1 MKIAGV
7 GERCKKMADALG
19 RLTNDDRARGRNVR
33 ASTKARTAIAAGD
46 RCRSDLA
53 DSDKHFANFETTV
66 ASAETSP
73 SPATIKAAADATA
86 LLDGFDRSRARYAG
100 EAGLLA
106 KGKEFAGLV
115 ASSDAHIAA
124 LVAVTQSFATDQSA
138 AVYLR
143 LADATKELTD
153 FDRGRLTPGQRASL
167 DTANQ
172 ALASLNESRTRL
184 GRLAQLL
191 AMIQAGQTAEMAQR
205 LVAATAAITPF
216 DEAVA
221 TPEQKEALA
230 KARPAVKTLAWS
242 LLQERVNILA
252 HGETP
257 EAAEAVA
264 GVYQLVKDTPSAEL
278 TAPQGALLAKGAAA
292 ALAVTA
298 SNDRLNDLVAAA
310 DKWRRRSGTVD
321 RSAIA
326 ARQAITPF
334 DQKRFQDRHRTA
346 WDTLSRAEAII
357 RGPELGLN
365 AQTKGQVAIFVF
377 SSRPGDLDR
386 RVADALRSSLR
397 SAGFQIVT
405 GRNDA
410 ALLTDVYIERLDEP
424 VMDTSG
430 ISLSWKV
437 TAQLRVNAVWAAD
450 DSSLIADPV
459 QQSASASDRDE
470 ARTPALQA
478 SVSAIAK
485 MFEDRTRR

>member
-1 MKIAGV
+1 
-7 GERCKKMADALG
+7 
-19 RLTNDDRARGRNVR
+19 
-33 ASTKARTAIAAGD
+33 
-46 RCRSDLA
+46 
-53 DSDKHFANFETTV
+53 
-66 ASAETSP
+66 
-73 SPATIKAAADATA
+73 
-86 LLDGFDRSRARYAG
+86 
-100 EAGLLA
+100 
-106 KGKEFAGLV
+106 
-115 ASSDAHIAA
+115 
-124 LVAVTQSFATDQSA
+124 
-138 AVYLR
+138 
-143 LADATKELTD
+143 
-153 FDRGRLTPGQRASL
+153 
-167 DTANQ
+167 
-172 ALASLNESRTRL
+172 
-184 GRLAQLL
+184 
-191 AMIQAGQTAEMAQR
+191 
-205 LVAATAAITPF
+205 
-216 DEAVA
+216 
-221 TPEQKEALA
+221 
-230 KARPAVKTLAWS
+230 
-242 LLQERVNILA
+242 
-252 HGETP
+252 
-257 EAAEAVA
+257 
-264 GVYQLVKDTPSAEL
+264 
-278 TAPQGALLAKGAAA
+278 LLAKGAAA